1 MNPTCS
7 TGLGKRA
14 SLLQFFL
21 HARPALASRFFRSAG
36 AAPVSFK
43 TRSEFVALLLES
55 AELPSPIDCAASH
68 GSPFLSVTG
77 GLLLDVLTVD
87 MPDAILRQLVISI
100 RESILAAHCGVAWIP
115 VDHEVWR
122 FHGGEQSSRL
132 RSGCRVARILVF
144 KNQDDVLLGRLFGG
158 LSHFVVNCRAIGR
171 LILQPPEIEDPD
183 TVG

>member
-55 AELPSPIDCAASH
+55 AELPSPIYCAASH
-68 GSPFLSVTG
+68 GSPFLSATG
-77 GLLLDVLTVD
+77 GLVLDVLTVD
-87 MPDAILRQLVISI
+87 MPDAILRQLVIFV
-100 RESILAAHCGVAWIP
+100 RESILAADCGGAWIP
-115 VDHEVWR
+115 VGHEVR
-122 FHGGEQSSRL
+122 PIDRGGQSAPP
-132 RSGCRVARILVF
+132 RSQC
-144 KNQDDVLLGRLFGG
+144 
-158 LSHFVVNCRAIGR
+158 
-171 LILQPPEIEDPD
+171 P
-183 TVG
+183 